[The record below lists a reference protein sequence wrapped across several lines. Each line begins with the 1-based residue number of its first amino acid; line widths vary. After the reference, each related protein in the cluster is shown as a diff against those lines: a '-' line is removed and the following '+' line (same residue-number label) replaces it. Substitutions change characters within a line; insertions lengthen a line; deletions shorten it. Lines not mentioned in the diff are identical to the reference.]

1 MRILVLSFFCFFFCF
16 TPSICRVTSET
27 HLLTEPE
34 RASTPPRGWNSYDSF
49 CWTISEEEFLQNAE
63 IISNRLKPHGY
74 EYVVVDYL
82 WYRRKVEGAYTDSL
96 GFDVIDEWG
105 RPIPDPERW
114 PSSKGGKGFS
124 EVAKKAHSMGLKF
137 GIHVMRG
144 LSLQAFNANTPIL
157 DTVKGSAYEESG
169 RQWRAKDIGLKER
182 ACAWMSH
189 GFMSVNIKSEAGRA
203 FLRSLYLQYAEWG
216 VDFVKHDCIFGDDL
230 DVDEITFVSEVL
242 RKLDRPILY
251 SLSPGTSVTPAMAK
265 YVSGLVNMYRI
276 TGDDWDTW
284 RDVVSHFD
292 VARDFSAS
300 KMIGAKGLL
309 GRSWPDLDMLP
320 LGWLT
325 DPGSNEG
332 PHRKCNLNLDE
343 QRTQMTL
350 WAIAKSPLIF
360 GGDVRKLDETTYNL
374 ITNPTLLEINSFSS
388 NNMEFP
394 FITGTKGSRS
404 KNKVPSQDLAEGSML
419 DTRALGLTTCND
431 SKAHGWSAKALDQD
445 LEKIC
450 WKEKFGNKFE
460 EPPCLYKRK
469 PLLASGVEIIY
480 KQQCQGTLHLL
491 ASDGVE
497 LCLDAS
503 PRRRLTSKEF
513 GGGSFSPCKW
523 DANQMWELNAKGALI
538 NSYSGLCA
546 TVDTLEADA
555 NSNGLRAWIAT
566 GRRGEIYLAFFNL
579 NQEKT
584 VVSATIVD
592 LAKVLPW
599 KHLNG
604 ASCKYREIWS
614 GEFGVTKQLISIAVE
629 RHGSSLFVLH
639 CY

>member
-1 MRILVLSFFCFFFCF
+1 MKILVLSFFCFFFFF
-16 TPSICRVTSET
+16 TPPLCRVPSEAQ
-27 HLLTEPE
+27 LEAEPE
-34 RASTPPRGWNSYDSF
+34 HASTPPRGWNSYDSF
-49 CWTISEEEFLQNAE
+49 CWTISEEEFLLSAE

-105 RPIPDPERW
+105 RLIPDPERW

-124 EVAKKAHSMGLKF
+124 EVAKKVHSMGLKF
-137 GIHVMRG
+137 GVHVMRG
-144 LSLQAFNANTPIL
+144 ISLQAFNANTPIL

-169 RQWRAKDIGLKER
+169 RQWTAKDIGLKER

-189 GFMSVNIKSEAGRA
+189 GFMSVNTKLESGRA

-216 VDFVKHDCIFGDDL
+216 VDFVKHDCVFGDDL
-230 DVDEITFVSEVL
+230 DIDEISFVSEVL

-251 SLSPGTSVTPAMAK
+251 SLSPGTSATPAMAK
-265 YVSGLVNMYRI
+265 DVSGLVNMYRI

-292 VARDFSAS
+292 ISRDFSTS

-332 PHRKCNLNLDE
+332 PHRTSNLNLDE

-350 WAIAKSPLIF
+350 WAMAKSPLMF
-360 GGDVRKLDETTYNL
+360 GGD
-374 ITNPTLLEINSFSS
+374 
-388 NNMEFP
+388 FP
-394 FITGTKGSRS
+394 YITGMKGSRS
-404 KNKVPSQDLAEGSML
+404 KNKVLYQHLAEGGKL
-419 DTRALGLTTCND
+419 NTRALGVTTCKD
-431 SKAHGWSAKALDQD
+431 PKAYRWSIKALDQD
-445 LEKIC
+445 LEQIC
-450 WKEKFGNKFE
+450 WKEKLGSKFE

-469 PLLASGVEIIY
+469 PLLASGEEMIY
-480 KQQCQGTLHLL
+480 KQKYQGTLHLL
-491 ASDGVE
+491 ASDGME

-513 GGGSFSPCKW
+513 GGGSFSSCKG
-523 DANQMWELNAKGALI
+523 DANQMWELNANGTLV

-546 TVDTLEADA
+546 TVDSLEADVG
-555 NSNGLRAWIAT
+555 SNGIRSWIAT
-566 GRRGEIYLAFFNL
+566 GRRGLIYLKLLIKYVFSICTADSSTIPENIVLLDSFF
-579 NQEKT
+579 
-584 VVSATIVD
+584 S
-592 LAKVLPW
+592 
-599 KHLNG
+599 
-604 ASCKYREIWS
+604 
-614 GEFGVTKQLISIAVE
+614 F
-629 RHGSSLFVLH
+629 
-639 CY
+639 